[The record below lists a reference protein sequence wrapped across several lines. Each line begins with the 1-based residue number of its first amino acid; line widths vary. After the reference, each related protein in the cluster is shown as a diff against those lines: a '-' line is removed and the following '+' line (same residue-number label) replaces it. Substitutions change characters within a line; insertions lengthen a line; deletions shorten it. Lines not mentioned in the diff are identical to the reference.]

1 MCQVHCPIKEES
13 SLNEPSP
20 PAKKQKTSTLA
31 NFIAKGNKQ
40 EEFLRDLVTAF
51 AASNIPFE
59 KLKKK
64 EDGTTTLLR
73 QFLDKYVQI
82 DGEVPSIPDPKNLR
96 ANHLLK
102 VREVGMLY
110 LIFKLI

>member
-40 EEFLRDLVTAF
+40 DEFLRDLVTAF

-73 QFLDKYVQI
+73 QFLDNGGYCLFV
-82 DGEVPSIPDPKNLR
+82 DPS
-96 ANHLLK
+96 
-102 VREVGMLY
+102 
-110 LIFKLI
+110 LISPSRTGFFAFGS